1 MERTIRV
8 LVVDDSALMRQMVS
22 RFLSEAGMEVVGTA
36 KDGEEGLAL
45 ALRLQPDV
53 ITLDV
58 EMPKLGGLEML
69 RRLMETD
76 PMRVVM
82 VSSLTQR
89 AAPATVE
96 ALSLGAIDVVAK
108 PSGGISL
115 DLHRVRDELIEKVR
129 IAAAARLP
137 RPRVWGALGL
147 EDSSGLFG
155 AGKRARRPEG
165 NGIVIIGSS
174 TGGPSALTSIIARLP
189 RDFPLP
195 ILIVQ
200 HMPPGFTAS
209 LASRLDGISDLS
221 VREAVPEHIPV
232 PGEVLVAPGGVHTV
246 FGPTRAIRL
255 DAGPPHLGVR
265 PSVDIAVESAVA
277 HWGGGVRLAIL
288 TGMGMDGAK
297 GARLVKQA
305 GGRVLAQD
313 ETTSVVYGMPRAV
326 VEMGYAD
333 RICALDD
340 IPQALVAMA
349 EA

>member
-1 MERTIRV
+1 MKNGIRV

-22 RFLSEAGMEVVGTA
+22 RFLTEAGMEVVGTA
-36 KDGEEGLAL
+36 RDGMEGLAL
-45 ALRLQPDV
+45 ALDLRPDV

-58 EMPKLGGLEML
+58 EMPRMDGLEML
-69 RRLMETD
+69 RRLMAIQ

-96 ALSLGAIDVVAK
+96 ALALGAIDVVAK

-129 IAAAARLP
+129 IAATARLP
-137 RPRVWGALGL
+137 VSARIGG
-147 EDSSGLFG
+147 
-155 AGKRARRPEG
+155 RAASLATTRRRTLDD
-165 NGIVIIGSS
+165 GILIIGSS
-174 TGGPSALTSIIARLP
+174 TGGPSALTTIFSRLP
-189 RDFPLP
+189 QDFPLP
-195 ILIVQ
+195 ILVVQ

-209 LASRLDGISDLS
+209 LASRLDGLSSLS
-221 VREAVPEHIPV
+221 VSEATPNRVPM
-232 PGEVLVAPGGVHTV
+232 PGEALVAPGGVHTV

-255 DAGPPHLGVR
+255 DESPPHLGVR

-277 HWGGGVRLAIL
+277 QWGSRVRLAIL

-305 GGRVLAQD
+305 GGQVLAQD
-313 ETTSVVYGMPRAV
+313 EATSVVYGMPRAV

-333 RICALDD
+333 QVCPLDK

-349 EA
+349 EAD